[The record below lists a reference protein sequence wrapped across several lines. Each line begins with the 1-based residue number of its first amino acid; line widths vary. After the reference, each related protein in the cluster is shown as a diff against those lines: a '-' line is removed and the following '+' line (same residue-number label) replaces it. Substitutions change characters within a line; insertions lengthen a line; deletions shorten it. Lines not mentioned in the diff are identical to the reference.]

1 MNGQQLDPAVT
12 SAIADFEK
20 SNVPGVWATL
30 DKNQVLADMRSRVLD
45 PFLVNQGGQPFCGPA
60 SILFE
65 LIRKQPLRYVQI
77 CRSIFETGGFQ
88 GQTTRIKA
96 SQTLVK
102 SRGRLR
108 LSQADWMVLA
118 TLREAENS
126 IFNIE
131 VESPDII
138 RNLSGMT
145 KSWEMKGWTREVLG
159 YRKVK
164 YIHTYL
170 FGEYEALNEA
180 SAVIDSGG
188 VAFGLITASGLLGGK
203 KPFLPYPN
211 HWITILGNISF
222 KGGSWFDQ
230 ESGRVS
236 LDIYSW
242 AKKFHIDLD
251 ERPFEDYF
259 WGVVMGGNG

>member
-1 MNGQQLDPAVT
+1 MNSQQLEKAVY
-12 SAIADFEK
+12 SALAEFEK
-20 SNVPGVWATL
+20 SNTPGVWSNL
-30 DKNQVLADMRSRVLD
+30 DKNQILADMLMRILN
-45 PFLVNQGGQPFCGPA
+45 PFQVSQGGQPFCGPA

-65 LIRKQPLRYVQI
+65 LVRKQPLRYVQI

-88 GQTTRIKA
+88 GHTTPIKA
-96 SQTLVK
+96 SRTLVQ

-108 LSQADWMVLA
+108 LSQADWMVLS
-118 TLREAENS
+118 TLRESENL

-131 VESPDII
+131 VNSPEVI

-159 YRKVK
+159 YRQVK
-164 YIHTYL
+164 YIHTYI
-170 FGEYEALNEA
+170 FGEYEALTEA
-180 SAVIDSGG
+180 SAVIDAGG

-222 KGGSWFDQ
+222 TGGSWFEQ

-251 ERPFEDYF
+251 EKLFEDYF
-259 WGVVMGGNG
+259 WGVVIGSM